1 MLSHVHNQLTVE
13 STCMLLCLGAWSKA
27 GFINKEDIHAIA
39 ILPDVKDGKEE
50 LEDKFNTVI

>member
-1 MLSHVHNQLTVE
+1 VLSYVHNQLTVE
-13 STCMLLCLGAWSKA
+13 STCALLCLGVWSKA

-50 LEDKFNTVI
+50 LEDEFDAVI